1 MLSDFC
7 NVPVNVED
15 TLGHRTTRLINK
27 VVFVTEVFVTLLL
40 VMEITRLQDKGIM
53 FLFGLFCFLL

>member
-15 TLGHRTTRLINK
+15 ALGHRTTRLINK
-27 VVFVTEVFVTLLL
+27 VVFVTEVY
-40 VMEITRLQDKGIM
+40 
-53 FLFGLFCFLL
+53 